1 MDPMSNNHP
10 YKKSILN
17 IDEMKS
23 TSDRSQKNKE
33 SKSYRDYD
41 LERIVGDMSISQ
53 YQSHVLKSRLD
64 NKLAGWWI
72 LSQDREYDSSSFTF
86 SHYGKKFKISSS
98 LVESTLIDD

>member
-1 MDPMSNNHP
+1 MNNNHP

-41 LERIVGDMSISQ
+41 LERIVGDMLISQ

-64 NKLAGWWI
+64 NKLVGWWI
-72 LSQDREYDSSSFTF
+72 LSQDRDYNSSSFTF
-86 SHYGKKFKISSS
+86 SHYGKKFKISLSV
-98 LVESTLIDD
+98 VESTLIDD

>member
-1 MDPMSNNHP
+1 MSNNHP
-10 YKKSILN
+10 YKKSTLN

-33 SKSYRDYD
+33 SNYRDYD
-41 LERIVGDMSISQ
+41 LERIVGDMLISQ

-64 NKLAGWWI
+64 NKLVGWWI
-72 LSQDREYDSSSFTF
+72 LSQDRDYNSSSFTF

-98 LVESTLIDD
+98 VVESTLIDD